1 MNTNLLKME
10 IFINLNLNYMK
21 ELKFARQ
28 CTNCGDGMNDGIV
41 INGGEEYYCTHLC
54 LSQNY
59 SEKQINN
66 MEIGQ
71 DHSDSY
77 YTEWDSDED
86 MEYMLIDGK
95 LTYIGED

>member
-1 MNTNLLKME
+1 MNTNLPKME
-10 IFINLNLNYMK
+10 IFINLNLNDMK

-59 SEKQINN
+59 NDKQINN
-66 MEIGQ
+66 MDIG
-71 DHSDSY
+71 DDNSDSY
-77 YTEWDSDED
+77 YTEWDSDSD

-95 LTYIGED
+95 LKYIGED